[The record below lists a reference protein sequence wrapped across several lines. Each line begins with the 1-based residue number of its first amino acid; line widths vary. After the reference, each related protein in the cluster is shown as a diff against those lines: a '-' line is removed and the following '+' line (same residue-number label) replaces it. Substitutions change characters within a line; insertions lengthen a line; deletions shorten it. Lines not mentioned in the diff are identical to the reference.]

1 MTRQRARLN
10 TPLRRSAIAMAAAL
24 TAGAAQAVEIDTGNP
39 DWALRFDNTIK
50 GSLTYRLNDADAA
63 LVDSFRQIPTGA
75 PPPAPSSFAFPQAL
89 NFNAGDDN
97 FRNRGFVS
105 ERVDWLGEFDAV
117 YRRSF
122 GLRVSAAAWYDFAYH
137 RSTDALDP
145 TNGQSPYD
153 EFADST
159 VDIAGQHIDLLDAF
173 VFGGWDLGDGRKL
186 TVRLGQ
192 FAQQWGE
199 SLFFGDNAVAR
210 AQGAIDIF
218 KLLQSPNAQF
228 KEILR
233 PTPQIGAQLQIT
245 PTLSVGAY
253 YQFKW
258 IEDRLPPA
266 GSYFSSAN
274 VPWGSSLPEAV
285 DIPPPA
291 PIAAHYLLLPGADVE
306 ASNSGQFGVQLKWR
320 LQETDLGLYYAQFH
334 DKAGQLYGD
343 LNVFNPLASSWYYVF
358 PEDIKVLGGSA
369 SRTFGDFNV
378 ALEGSV
384 RDDMPLRSQN
394 MLYPG
399 AFAPAP
405 QYATGRTAHVNL
417 STLATFG
424 PSFIAR
430 ESSVVAEIAWN
441 RALSTDDPDNELDK
455 GRTRDA
461 AAMQVIFTPT
471 YRQALSG
478 VDLAVPMGVR
488 YSLAGCS
495 SVTVWD
501 CKGNGFFTLGLEGNV
516 NNAWQFALGYQQFF
530 GSAVPFVDY
539 SPLLAGGS
547 AIFGQ
552 GNSLRDRSN
561 LTFAMRYA
569 F

>member
-1 MTRQRARLN
+1 MRPVRPRHAVAL
-10 TPLRRSAIAMAAAL
+10 AAL
-24 TAGAAQAVEIDTGNP
+24 LCLGPARAMEIDTGDP
-39 DWALRFDNTIK
+39 DWALRLDNTIK
-50 GSLTYRLNDADAA
+50 GSLAYRTQGADPA
-63 LVDSFRQIPTGA
+63 LVDSFRLLVPNVPQ
-75 PPPAPSSFAFPQAL
+75 SAFPQAL

-97 FRNRGFVS
+97 FRKRGLVS

-117 YRRSF
+117 FKRNF
-122 GLRVSAAAWYDFAYH
+122 GLRLSAAAWYDFAYQRH
-137 RSTDALDP
+137 TTDAIER
-145 TNGQSPYD
+145 TNGQNPYNQ
-153 EFADST
+153 FAQST
-159 VDIAGQHIDLLDAF
+159 VDLAGQHADLLDAF
-173 VFGGWDLGDGRKL
+173 VFGGWDVGDGRKL

-192 FAQQWGE
+192 YAQQWGE

-233 PTPQIGAQLQIT
+233 PTPQLGAQLQVT
-245 PTLSVGAY
+245 PEVSVGAY

-258 IEDRLPPA
+258 IEDRLAPA
-266 GSYFSSAN
+266 GSYFSNAN
-274 VPWGSSLPEAV
+274 VPWGSTLPQFVNIA
-285 DIPPPA
+285 A
-291 PIAAHYLLLPGADVE
+291 GPIAGQYVLQPGSDTE
-306 ASNSGQFGVQLKWR
+306 AKNSGQFGLQLKWR
-320 LQETDLGLYYAQFH
+320 LDETDLGLYFAQFH
-334 DKAGQLYGD
+334 DKGGQLYGN
-343 LNVFNPLASSWYYVF
+343 LNVVNPLASRWYYVF
-358 PEDIKVLGGSA
+358 PEDIKVLGASA
-369 SRTFGDFNV
+369 THTFGDFNV
-378 ALEGSV
+378 AVEGSV
-384 RDDMPLRSQN
+384 RDDMPLRSTN

-405 QYATGRTAHVNL
+405 QFATGRTAHINL

-424 PSFIAR
+424 PSFLAR
-430 ESSVVAEIAWN
+430 ESSLVAEVAWN
-441 RALSTDDPDNELDK
+441 RVLSTNDPDGELDA

-461 AAMQVIFTPT
+461 AALQMIFTPT

-478 VDLAVPMGVR
+478 VDLSVPVGVR

-501 CKGNGFFTLGLEGNV
+501 CKGSGFFTLGLEGNV
-516 NNAWQFALGYQQFF
+516 NNSWQFALAFQQYF

-539 SPLLAGGS
+539 SPLLSGGS
-547 AIFGQ
+547 AIYGQ

-561 LTFAMRYA
+561 VTFAMRYA

>member
-1 MTRQRARLN
+1 MRHHPRAQA
-10 TPLRRSAIAMAAAL
+10 RRSAVALAAGLAL
-24 TAGAAQAVEIDTGNP
+24 CSAAQAFEIDTGNP
-39 DWALRFDNTIK
+39 DWSLRFDNTLK
-50 GSLTYRLNDADAA
+50 GSLAYRTQDANAA
-63 LVDSFRQIPTGA
+63 LVNSFRQVPTGA
-75 PPPAPSSFAFPQAL
+75 PPPAPPSFAFPQAL

-97 FRNRGFVS
+97 FRNSGFVS

-117 YRRSF
+117 FQRKY
-122 GLRVSAAAWYDFAYH
+122 GLRISAAAWYDFAYFGTTEAQE
-137 RSTDALDP
+137 R
-145 TNGQSPYD
+145 TNGQNPYN
-153 EFADST
+153 EFAT
-159 VDIAGQHIDLLDAF
+159 YTKNLAGQHIDLLDAF
-173 VFGGWDLGDGRKL
+173 VFGGWELGNGMKL
-186 TVRLGQ
+186 TTRLGQ
-192 FAQQWGE
+192 YAQQWGE

-233 PTPQIGAQLQIT
+233 PTPQIGANLQINADVS
-245 PTLSVGAY
+245 LGAY

-258 IEDRLPPA
+258 IEDRLAPA
-266 GSYFSSAN
+266 GSYFSNAN
-274 VPWGSSLPEAV
+274 VPWGSTLPQFVNIA
-285 DIPPPA
+285 PPS
-291 PIAAHYLLLPGADVE
+291 PIAGQYLLQPGADVD
-306 ASNSGQFGVQLKWR
+306 AKNSGQFGVQLKWR
-320 LQETDLGLYYAQFH
+320 LNETDLGLYYAQFH
-334 DKAGQLYGD
+334 DKGGQLYGD
-343 LNVFNPLASSWYYVF
+343 LNVANPLRSSWYYVF
-358 PEDIKVLGGSA
+358 PEDIKVLGA
-369 SRTFGDFNV
+369 SVSHTFGDFNV

-384 RDDMPLRSQN
+384 RDDMPLRNKN

-424 PSFIAR
+424 PSFLAR
-430 ESSVVAEIAWN
+430 ESSLVAEIAWN
-441 RALSTDDPDNELDK
+441 RLLSFNDPDNELDP

-461 AAMQVIFTPT
+461 AALQFIFTPT
-471 YRQALSG
+471 YRQALPG
-478 VDLAVPMGVR
+478 VDLGVPVGVR

-501 CKGNGFFTLGLEGNV
+501 CKGNGYFTLGLDGNV
-516 NNAWQFALGYQQFF
+516 NNEWQFALAYQGFF

-539 SPLLAGGS
+539 SPILAGGVP
-547 AIFGQ
+547 IYGQ

-561 LTFAMRYA
+561 ITFALRRA

>member
-1 MTRQRARLN
+1 MSRRTNQRRQRGAR
-10 TPLRRSAIAMAAAL
+10 PAAL
-24 TAGAAQAVEIDTGNP
+24 VLATSLAASASAMEIDTGNP
-39 DWALRFDNTIK
+39 DWSVRFDNTVK
-50 GSLTYRLNDADAA
+50 GSLTYRTQDAKAP
-63 LVDSFRQIPTGA
+63 LVNSFRQVPTGA
-75 PPPAPSSFAFPQAL
+75 PPPAPQSFAFPQAL

-97 FRNRGFVS
+97 FRNAGFVS

-117 YRRSF
+117 FQRNY
-122 GLRVSAAAWYDFAYH
+122 GLRISAAAWYDFAYH
-137 RSTDALDP
+137 RTTDAIER
-145 TNGQSPYD
+145 TNGQNPYN
-153 EFADST
+153 EFSQQT
-159 VDIAGQHIDLLDAF
+159 VDLAGQHIDLLDAF
-173 VFGGWDLGDGRKL
+173 VFGGWDIGDGRKL

-192 FAQQWGE
+192 YAQQWGE

-233 PTPQIGAQLQIT
+233 PTPQIGAQLQVTPEIT
-245 PTLSVGAY
+245 VGAY

-266 GSYFSSAN
+266 GSYFSNAN
-274 VPWGSSLPEAV
+274 VPWGSTLPEFVNIA
-285 DIPPPA
+285 PPS
-291 PIAAHYLLLPGADVE
+291 PIAGPYVLQPGADTE
-306 ASNSGQFGVQLKWR
+306 PKNSGQFGLQLKWR
-320 LQETDLGLYYAQFH
+320 LDETDLGLYYTQFH
-334 DKAGQLYGD
+334 DKAGQLYGN
-343 LNVFNPLASSWYYVF
+343 LNVANPAGSSWYYVF
-358 PEDIKVLGGSA
+358 PEDIKVFGASA
-369 SRTFGDFNV
+369 SHTFGDFNV

-384 RDDMPLRSQN
+384 RDNMPLRSAN

-405 QYATGRTAHVNL
+405 QYATGRTAHINL

-430 ESSVVAEIAWN
+430 ESSLVAEIAWN
-441 RALSTDDPDNELDK
+441 RALSIDDPDNELDH

-461 AAMQVIFTPT
+461 AAMQLIFTPT
-471 YRQALSG
+471 YRQALPG
-478 VDLAVPMGVR
+478 VDLGVPVGVR

-516 NNAWQFALGYQQFF
+516 NNTWQFSLGYQQFF
-530 GSAVPFVDY
+530 GSAIPFVDY
-539 SPLLAGGS
+539 SPILAGGS
-547 AIFGQ
+547 PSYGQ
-552 GNSLRDRSN
+552 GNSLRDRN
-561 LTFAMRYA
+561 NITFAMRYA